1 VHAFKIQHPAMSEK
15 ISVVIPAYN
24 ESTHI
29 AENLRTIAASVASFA
44 EDFELLVIDDG
55 SIDETWRR
63 AAESDNSGRGT
74 IRILRYANNMG
85 KGYALALGARHAT
98 GQYTVFLDADLD
110 LHPHQ
115 LPRFFDVM
123 RRSDADAVIGSK
135 WHPSSKVSYPWWRR
149 LLSRG
154 YYGFVYLLFGLP
166 VRDTQTGIKL
176 FRSAALAR
184 VVPRLLA
191 KRFAFDVELLAVMHR
206 MGYLIAEAPV
216 ELQFQRALPRLRLM
230 DVWYV
235 FVDTLAIFYRLHLR
249 RYYDREPAAENEQS
263 SDVLE
268 TRAGTVL
275 QR

>member
-1 VHAFKIQHPAMSEK
+1 MNEK

-29 AENLRTIAASVASFA
+29 AGNLRTVAATVASFA
-44 EDFELLVIDDG
+44 EDFELLLIDDG

-63 AAESDNSGRGT
+63 ATESANNGRGA
-74 IRILRYANNMG
+74 IRVLRYANNMG
-85 KGYALALGARHAT
+85 KGYALALGARHCT

-115 LPRFFDVM
+115 LPRFFDIM
-123 RRSDADAVIGSK
+123 RRSGADAVVGSK

-154 YYGFVYLLFGLP
+154 YYQFVHLLFGLP

-176 FRSAALAR
+176 FRSSALAK

-206 MGYLIAEAPV
+206 MGYSIAEAPV

-230 DVWYV
+230 DAWYV

-249 RYYDREPAAENEQS
+249 RYYDREPASDNAPS
-263 SDVLE
+263 PDVLE
-268 TRAGTVL
+268 SFNTASN
-275 QR
+275 